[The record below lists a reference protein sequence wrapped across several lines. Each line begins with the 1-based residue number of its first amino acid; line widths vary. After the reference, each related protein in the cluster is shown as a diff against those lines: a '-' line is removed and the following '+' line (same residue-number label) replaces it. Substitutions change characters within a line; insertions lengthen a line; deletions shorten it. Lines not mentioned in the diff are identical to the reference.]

1 MLANKYLSIISEVG
15 FLSQTSLSYICSTNL
30 TNFLELFLHLPGI
43 DVNKADN
50 EGNTPLHF
58 AAQAGN
64 LKIDV
69 MFDAVRLLRSWIR
82 YRTGSIQL
90 MWELHV
96 APFTISHNFGKTN
109 FHRCA
114 MNVKR
119 ALQIVID
126 IFYKYAKWM
135 DNPRLLIHYQHGKC
149 ITDIDLT
156 FLILMSLIWMVT
168 LNSRN
173 AHDLKLTW
181 MLMLW
186 MCPAYRNDMP

>member
-15 FLSQTSLSYICSTNL
+15 FLSQTALSYICSTNL

-90 MWELHV
+90 MWELHE

-119 ALQIVID
+119 ALQIMID

-149 ITDIDLT
+149 ITDIDLM

-186 MCPAYRNDMP
+186 TCPAYRNDMP